1 MPKPVVDLEKCTGCG
16 TCVQVCP
23 MGVFE
28 LVDDKA
34 KVVNEDQCVE
44 CRACEAQCPVQAITI
59 EE

>member
-1 MPKPVVDLEKCTGCG
+1 MPKVVVDSEKCIGCG

-28 LVDDKA
+28 LVDEKA
-34 KVVNEDQCVE
+34 VPVNEDQCIE
-44 CRACEAQCPVQAITI
+44 CRACEAQCSVQAIAI

>member
-1 MPKPVVDLEKCTGCG
+1 MPKVVVDEEKCVGCG

-23 MGVFE
+23 MGVYE
-28 LVDDKA
+28 LVDNKA
-34 KVVNEDQCVE
+34 KPVNEDQCVA